1 MKKAAYLLG
10 FLAIG
15 ILLSVFGGMVA
26 MWNKEKG
33 NAKNVQE
40 QEGTLMG
47 AERKFID
54 LVYDDLSDSQKL
66 DLYLPEGGEEPFPL
80 VVFIHGGGWFE
91 CDKADGQEKAWLK
104 LLDAGYAVASLN
116 YRLSGEAP
124 HPAGI
129 IDCKT
134 AIRYLCAHAEEFHID
149 KTKIATAGGSSGGHY
164 SLMVAM
170 TTDNPE
176 FEDLERGYAEESFQ
190 VTCAVAWYP
199 AADISAIWR
208 DANNSGWDGFGAN
221 FALQNIER
229 YMGKKI
235 LDDTD
240 EDMQKASPIHYISE
254 TTCPLLLQHGDIDEL
269 CPLEQTESF
278 YKKAKSVM
286 PEGTVEMDVLR
297 GANHAD
303 TAFET
308 DANMERIRVFLDKYM
323 K

>member
-1 MKKAAYLLG
+1 MLKNKTANIICIIIFLILG
-10 FLAIG
+10 V
-15 ILLSVFGGMVA
+15 LSIYYI
-26 MWNKEKG
+26 NINQKEKTVME
-33 NAKNVQE
+33 NVKIYSDI
-40 QEGTLMG
+40 
-47 AERKFID
+47 A
-54 LVYDDLSDSQKL
+54 YDTISESQKM
-66 DLYLPEGGEEPFPL
+66 DIYVPDDGNEHPL

-104 LLDAGYAVASLN
+104 LLNSDYAVASLN

-134 AIRYLCAHAEEFHID
+134 AIRYLCAHAKELHID

-170 TTDNPE
+170 TNGIPE
-176 FEDLERGYAEESFQ
+176 FEDLERGHAGETFKI
-190 VTCAVAWYP
+190 TCAVAWYP
-199 AADISAIWR
+199 AADISAIWK
-208 DANNSGWDGFGAN
+208 DANDSGWNGYGAN

-229 YMGKKI
+229 YIGKKI
-235 LDDTD
+235 VSDMD
-240 EDMQKASPIHYISE
+240 EDMKKASPIYYINE
-254 TTCPLLLQHGDIDEL
+254 NTCPLLLQHGDIDEL
-269 CPLEQTESF
+269 CPLQQTEDF
-278 YKKAKSVM
+278 YKKAEFIMSK
-286 PEGTVEMDVLR
+286 GTVEMDVLK

-308 DANMERIRVFLDKYM
+308 DENMGRIRIFLDKYM